1 MIIVVSDVHL
11 GYAKSNA
18 SAFYRFLDQC
28 GKLNELDQ
36 LIFLGDILDFWRTKD
51 AEIIEDGLYA
61 NILNRLACV
70 ESKKI
75 HYVIGN
81 HDYNMQKYLEKNK
94 CRVPFEVSKNIR
106 LDYDGKK
113 YFFTHGYELEVLAN
127 LKHFNVH
134 EYERFSELMCLN
146 NDFTGTIATKAWDWL
161 NSHKASGKFHLL
173 KKPPE
178 DREMIDD
185 IHDFAMNLEKYMF
198 LERKPDEMLVYGHTH
213 RPYIS
218 KDGTVANT
226 GSWVDE
232 TSGGIS
238 RSSQNRY
245 IKISDGRME
254 LRAFEVDPFP

>member
-28 GKLNELDQ
+28 DKLNDLDH
-36 LIFLGDILDFWRTKD
+36 LILLGDILDFWRKKD
-51 AEIIEDGLYA
+51 ANIIEDGLYA
-61 NILNRLACV
+61 NILNRLSDM

-75 HYVIGN
+75 RYVIGN
-81 HDYNMQKYLEKNK
+81 HDYNLQKYIDRRKY
-94 CRVPFEVSKNIR
+94 RVPFNVSKNFK
-106 LDYDGKK
+106 LDYDGEK

-134 EYERFSELMCLN
+134 EYEKFSELMCFN
-146 NDFTGTIATKAWDWL
+146 NDFTGAIASKAWDWL
-161 NSHKASGKFHLL
+161 NSHKASGRFHLL

-178 DREMIDD
+178 EREIIDKVY
-185 IHDFAMNLEKYMF
+185 DFALNVEKHM
-198 LERKPDEMLVYGHTH
+198 LLDMKPDEMLVYGHTH

-218 KDGTVANT
+218 NDGMVANT

-232 TSGGIS
+232 TSGDIAKS
-238 RSSQNRY
+238 PQNRY
-245 IKISDGRME
+245 LKISDGRME